1 MKLFKSSYDGMEFDL
16 EDCSI
21 YPDKWKNMD
30 LWDFFIE
37 CNKAAAWSLYYM
49 DYWHGEEYSDIWASQ
64 RIKVKSLIDEL
75 IKMKYSIDIDRVCSK
90 LDELDIKYKLLLMQ
104 WRFRFEDEVENQC

>member
-1 MKLFKSSYDGMEFDL
+1 MKLFKSSYDGRELDL
-16 EDCSI
+16 DNLSV

-37 CNKAAAWSLYYM
+37 CNKEAAWSLYYM
-49 DYWHGEEYSDIWASQ
+49 DYWYGEEYSDTWASQ

-75 IKMKYSIDIDRVCSK
+75 MKIKYSIDLDRISHK
-90 LDELDIKYKLLLMQ
+90 SDELEIKYKLPLMQ
-104 WRFRFEDEVENQC
+104 WRLRFEDEVENQC